1 MNDQNKN
8 NLDKMFKALRDQRP
22 SELQVEHW
30 QKAVQMELNKEL
42 KPSSQVKLREQN
54 SKTVFF
60 SRWQWATQLVA
71 AVIIGVV
78 MGITLMK
85 MFNAPRATSENILDL
100 SFNDATFEHSHAN
113 LD

>member
-1 MNDQNKN
+1 MSDQNKN
-8 NLDKMFKALRDQRP
+8 NLDKIFKTLREQKP
-22 SELQVEHW
+22 TELQVEQW

-42 KPSSQVKLREQN
+42 RVPSGVKFKNQN

-78 MGITLMK
+78 MGITIMT

-100 SFNDATFEHSHAN
+100 SYNDATFEHSHAN